1 MSSILPKKFTYQ
13 NVQIPTIGLGTA
25 NVNSDI
31 SEVVYSSIKDGV
43 RLIDTAASYGSEEGV
58 GKGIKKAIEEGI
70 VKRED
75 LFIVTKLSN
84 KVKWSPEE
92 SIKTSLKNLG
102 LDYIDLF
109 LDHWPEYYKLNE
121 KGERIHMLPLH
132 KLWEIMESFVEK
144 GYTKY
149 IGVSNYTV
157 QTLLNLLSFCKIKP
171 LVNEVEFHPYLYQKK
186 LNEFCKSEN
195 ILLFGYNPL
204 VKGHYCKNTGTE
216 KDRNLLGDEVIASL
230 SKKYGKTPGQ
240 IVLNWFVSRDVVP
253 LPMTSNPHRMKE
265 NLGATEFVMN
275 KEDLEKIDGLNK
287 NMRFGRSELFKIYDD
302 KIDVFA

>member
-1 MSSILPKKFTYQ
+1 MLSTLPKTFTYQ
-13 NVQIPTIGLGTA
+13 NVQIPTIGLGT
-25 NVNSDI
+25 SSISTDI
-31 SEVVYSSIKDGV
+31 SEVVYSSIKNGV
-43 RLIDTAASYGSEEGV
+43 RLIDTAASYGSEEGI
-58 GKGIKKAIEEGI
+58 GKGIKKAINEGI
-70 VKRED
+70 IKRED

-84 KVKWSPEE
+84 KVKWSPED

-102 LDYIDLF
+102 VDYIDLF
-109 LDHWPEYYKLNE
+109 LDHWPEYYKYNE
-121 KGERIHMLPLH
+121 KGEKVNKLPLH
-132 KLWEIMESFVEK
+132 ELWPIMESFVEK

-149 IGVSNYTV
+149 LGVSNYTV

-204 VKGHYCKNTGTE
+204 VKGWYCEKTGNE
-216 KDRNLLGDEVIASL
+216 KDRNLLSDEVIVNL
-230 SKKYGKTPGQ
+230 SKKYNKTPGQ

-253 LPMTSNPHRMKE
+253 LPMTSKTDRVIE
-265 NLGATEFVMN
+265 NLGATEFVME

-287 NMRFGRSELFKIYDD
+287 NMRFGRSELFGIYDY